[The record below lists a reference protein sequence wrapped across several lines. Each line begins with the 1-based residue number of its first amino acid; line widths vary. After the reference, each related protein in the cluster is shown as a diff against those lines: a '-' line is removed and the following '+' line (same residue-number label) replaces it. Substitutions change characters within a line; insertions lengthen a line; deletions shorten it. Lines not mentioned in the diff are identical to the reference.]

1 MKRRFHLSRGP
12 DGATDEVRREIEL
25 HLDLR
30 AREFEA
36 EGMNPADARAAAIA
50 AFGDRTEIETE
61 VSSLRGDTLQARRQ
75 RDRVGDLAHD
85 IRITLRGLRR
95 SPGFTTI
102 ALLTLALG
110 IGANSAIFSVVRS
123 VLLRPLPY
131 VQSDRLVQLWT
142 DTRSRGRAK
151 PEWLTPPDFE
161 DWQQGNHTF
170 ASMAAYQGWA
180 PDLTDAGAP
189 ESLPGAATSWNF
201 FNVLGVTPTLGRG
214 FSAADDNESA
224 AKVVIIS
231 DGLWRRRFGA
241 DASIIGRSVELGGD
255 TWTVVGVLPRDF
267 HSPVRADVWRTIS
280 RPVKSGCGRGCI
292 VLRAIGRL
300 KPGVS
305 VAQAKSD
312 LDIIAARDAAAY
324 PQSNAGVSSWPIAL
338 HEQVTGPTRVP
349 LFVMSGAVLLVLL
362 IGCVNLAS
370 LLLLRGATRAREIS
384 VRAALGA
391 GRGRLLRQLLTESMV
406 LAATGGALGLLV
418 GWWGSRVLGALV
430 PPAVSAIQET
440 HLDVTAVAFT
450 VGLSV
455 VAGVLFG
462 LVPALQT
469 ARPDLMSALRTAG
482 RGGASHGHALRN
494 GLVVAE
500 LALAVMLLIGAGLL
514 GRSFLSLERVDLGY
528 RTDSL
533 ATATVFFPR
542 ARYADIGRAAAAI
555 NELAERLR
563 AQPALRGAEAVDVP
577 PLSGGGDQDMDAVPV
592 GEPLPGGKPFD
603 IWYRT
608 VSSGYTQLMG
618 MHLADGRT
626 FTPADRDGAVSVA
639 MVNQTAA
646 RLMWPGKTA
655 VGRQIMSGGKQVTVV
670 GVLADV
676 LHDGPNQPVKA
687 ELFVPLLQFPARGV
701 TIVFDPK
708 ADVASAVTAVRE
720 SLRAVDPAIPLGT
733 VQTMGELA
741 GSAVALPKLYALLV
755 GVFAAAALALAVL
768 GVYGVMAYVVA
779 QRQRE
784 IGVRLALGAE
794 PRAIQRLILGE
805 GVRLAAT
812 GVAFGVIGA
821 AVMARALSKLLF
833 QVGTLDVATY
843 VAVAAVLATMSLLA
857 CWLPA
862 WRARSVDPLVAMR
875 AE

>member
-1 MKRRFHLSRGP
+1 MKRRFHLPRGP
-12 DGATDEVRREIEL
+12 EGASDEVRREIEL

-36 EGMNPADARAAAIA
+36 QGMSAADARRAAAA
-50 AFGDRTEIETE
+50 AFGDRSEIEAE
-61 VSSLRGDTLQARRQ
+61 VSTLRGGTLAARRQ
-75 RDRVGDLAHD
+75 RDRRGDLAQD

-95 SPGFTTI
+95 SPAFTVI

-110 IGANSAIFSVVRS
+110 IGANSAIFSVVHA

-131 VQSDRLVQLWT
+131 AHSDRLVQLWT

-151 PEWLTPPDFE
+151 PEWLTPPDFQ
-161 DWQQGNHTF
+161 DWQDGNHTF
-170 ASMAAYQGWA
+170 ASMAAYQGWG
-180 PDLTDAGAP
+180 PDLTDAGTP
-189 ESLPGAATSWNF
+189 ESLAGAATSWNF
-201 FNVLGVTPTLGRG
+201 LNVLGVTPAIGRG
-214 FSAADDNESA
+214 FSAADDNENA
-224 AKVVIIS
+224 AKVVILS

-241 DASIIGRSVELGGD
+241 DASILGRSIQLGGEA
-255 TWTVVGVLPRDF
+255 WTVIGVLPRDF
-267 HSPVRADVWRTIS
+267 HSPVRADVWRTTR
-280 RPVKSGCGRGCI
+280 RPANSGCGRGCV
-292 VLRAIGRL
+292 VLRAIGLL
-300 KPGVS
+300 KPRVT

-324 PQSNAGVSSWPIAL
+324 PESNKGVSSWPIAL
-338 HEQVTGPTRVP
+338 HEQTTGPTRVP

-370 LLLLRGATRAREIS
+370 LLLLRGAARSREMS

-391 GRGRLLRQLLTESMV
+391 GRGRLVRQLLTESTV

-418 GWWGSRVLGALV
+418 GWWGSRLLGALV

-440 HLDVTAVAFT
+440 HLDGAAVAFT
-450 VGLSV
+450 AGLSI
-455 VAGVLFG
+455 VAGLLFG

-482 RGGASHGHALRN
+482 RGGVSHGHALRN

-514 GRSFLSLERVDLGY
+514 GRSFLRLERVDLGY

-542 ARYADIGRAAAAI
+542 ARYADIGRAAATIDA
-555 NELAERLR
+555 LVARLR
-563 AQPALRGAEAVDVP
+563 ANPALRGAEVTDSP
-577 PLSGGGDQDMDAVPV
+577 PLTGGGDQDMDVTPV
-592 GEPLPGGKPFD
+592 GEPLPDGKPFD
-603 IWYRT
+603 IWFRT
-608 VSSGYTQLMG
+608 VSPGYTTLMG
-618 MHLADGRT
+618 MRLVEGRT
-626 FTPADRDGAVSVA
+626 FTAADRDGAVPVA
-639 MVNQTAA
+639 MVNATAA
-646 RLMWPGKTA
+646 RLMWSGKSA
-655 VGRQIMSGGKQVTVV
+655 IGRQIASGGKQATII
-670 GVLADV
+670 GVLTDG

-701 TIVFDPK
+701 TVVFDPRN
-708 ADVASAVTAVRE
+708 DVASAVAAVRQ
-720 SLRAVDPAIPLGT
+720 SLAAVDPAIPLGT
-733 VQTMGELA
+733 VQTMAELA
-741 GSAVALPKLYALLV
+741 GTSVALPKLYALLV
-755 GVFAAAALALAVL
+755 GVFAVAALALAVL

-794 PRAIQRLILGE
+794 PGAIQRLILGE
-805 GVRLAAT
+805 GGRLAAM
-812 GVAFGVIGA
+812 GVGFGVIGA
-821 AVMARALSKLLF
+821 ALMGRALSKLLF

-843 VAVAAVLATMSLLA
+843 AAVAGILAAMSLLA